1 MIKFTKVEHKAY
13 ERWIT
18 RRITLR
24 EVRPTARVTL
34 TIPASKSLE
43 YQENKELYVALLTDH
58 LTEGKALPLDFP
70 RIVGIDVDI
79 IDLN

>member
-34 TIPASKSLE
+34 AIPASKSLE
-43 YQENKELYVALLTDH
+43 YLENKGLYVALLIDH
-58 LTEGKALPLDFP
+58 LTEGKVLPLDFP
-70 RIVGIDVDI
+70 RIVCIDVDI